1 MNIKTKLI
9 LAATA
14 VSLLSTPALA
24 FRDMGDSGGD
34 SAYAIPENHSNSG
47 TYDSGSGYSR
57 DPYSAYAFSPVA
69 RPRYFIQRRPAYQDY
84 WSDGYQGWSGGHID
98 R

>member
-14 VSLLSTPALA
+14 VSLLSTPAFA

-34 SAYAIPENHSNSG
+34 SAFAIPEAHSAGNTHYGPYGTYGAYASGRIVRPRHFVQPRHRLGSRAHTRRNSG
-47 TYDSGSGYSR
+47 
-57 DPYSAYAFSPVA
+57 
-69 RPRYFIQRRPAYQDY
+69 
-84 WSDGYQGWSGGHID
+84 
-98 R
+98 